1 VGDPFHGLAC
11 LQITHGCQAWFSWAP
26 LGRRSEIR
34 LDRIL
39 RGLANPE
46 TRWREA
52 KPKEQEKTMP
62 PLARRNLFHD
72 KIRLAVTLTGI
83 TFAVLL
89 VVVEL
94 GLFLGF
100 STTTSSLIDR
110 SRADFWIASR
120 NVPYIEQGAPFS
132 ERKLYQV
139 RATPGVASAE
149 KYIVRFAGWKHHDGG
164 QETVQVVGFNVG
176 ESSQRVSGGRAEESG
191 QLMGGPWNITSGSVA
206 DLNAPNAV
214 MVDDLYWKKLG
225 ITRVGE
231 VFEINGYRARVVG
244 TTHGIRSFTTSP
256 YVFTTFKNAQNFGLL
271 REDQTVFILV
281 RAATGTD
288 LKELQRDIE
297 SHVSDVDVLT
307 TSQFSHM
314 TRSYWMFTTGA
325 GMAVLLAALLGLIV
339 GIVVVTQTIY
349 ATTMDHLREYG
360 TLKAIGAPNS
370 YIYRVILQQAA
381 MSAVMGYALGIGVS
395 LFLVRSSAQGG
406 IAILLPWSMAALIF
420 ALTLLMCGIAA
431 AVSINKVTTLD
442 PAMVFRN

>member
-1 VGDPFHGLAC
+1 
-11 LQITHGCQAWFSWAP
+11 
-26 LGRRSEIR
+26 
-34 LDRIL
+34 
-39 RGLANPE
+39 
-46 TRWREA
+46 
-52 KPKEQEKTMP
+52 MP

-83 TFAVLL
+83 TFAVVL

-110 SRADFWIASR
+110 SGADLWIASKR
-120 NVPYIEQGAPFS
+120 VPYIEQGTPFS

-139 RATPGVASAE
+139 RATPRVALAE
-149 KYIVRFAGWKHHDGG
+149 KYIARFASWKRPDGG
-164 QETVQVVGFNVG
+164 HESVQVVGFNVDQLNVADDG
-176 ESSQRVSGGRAEESG
+176 TFSK
-191 QLMGGPWNITSGSVA
+191 LMGGPWNVTSGSVA
-206 DLNAPNAV
+206 DLNAPDAV
-214 MVDDLYWKKLG
+214 LVDDLYWKKLG
-225 ITRVGE
+225 ITHVGE

-256 YVFTTFKNAQNFGLL
+256 YVFTTFKNAQDFTNL

-281 RAATGTD
+281 RALRGVSIQQ
-288 LKELQRDIE
+288 LQHNLQSRLR
-297 SHVSDVDVLT
+297 DVDVLT
-307 TSQFSHM
+307 TAQFSSM

-325 GMAVLLAALLGLIV
+325 GVAVLLAALLGLVV

-370 YIYRVILQQAA
+370 YVYRVILQQAG
-381 MSAVMGYALGIGVS
+381 MSAVMGYALGITVS
-395 LFLVRSSAQGG
+395 IFVVRGAEHGG
-406 IAILLPWSMAALIF
+406 AAILLPWPMATLIF
-420 ALTLLMCGIAA
+420 GLTLLMCGIAA
-431 AVSINKVTTLD
+431 AVSINKVTHLD